1 MLEAVNRSV
10 FAQDEDESD
19 SGAAAPPEGVHAKR
33 PRHCDP
39 ATMTSLE
46 HDGHQYLFFGGAD
59 GLGARSVQ
67 RMIKN
72 AEATAAEGTRGGE
85 FVLDGNTG
93 TYSLMNVVPAS
104 SSPDTVSLRY
114 LKQGDDHSAPVL
126 TRLCIKA
133 LRTVPEIDAAIKAG
147 TKIRFV
153 PPLRHDEL
161 KVCDDD
167 LAFARKLAEAVP
179 NGDVADL
186 LHRDV
191 LLTDRAPYNDNSG
204 RIQYHSEREPRVHR
218 KVVEENSDALF
229 VIVDYSVVSGGK
241 GAAAEA
247 ALRAEPINGLK
258 IVRLAVASCAG
269 SRRKMSQTA
278 LLKPQIYRVVA
289 DAAKKSLEGD
299 GVALEPGERGGG
311 LYKQNLTPNGS
322 ADRETWY
329 CGSHNTG
336 KRSYRVHAPGLAD
349 AVAKNDASEAQAK
362 ANSLLRARWI
372 AHQSQARRGKHAPKY
387 QSCWQA
393 CDAAIDDDFYVPDVS
408 ECIVYT
414 RSSVGE
420 TEAQYRRRLI
430 ALEQGLLDV
439 LFEMERGA
447 YRRRRT

>member
-1 MLEAVNRSV
+1 MS
-10 FAQDEDESD
+10 AQDEDESD
-19 SGAAAPPEGVHAKR
+19 AEAAAPPEDARAKR
-33 PRHCDP
+33 PRRRAPD
-39 ATMTSLE
+39 TILTLKDK
-46 HDGHQYLFFGGAD
+46 DGHEYFCFD
-59 GLGARSVQ
+59 DLGVKAVQ
-67 RMIKN
+67 RMQN
-72 AEATAAEGTRGGE
+72 AEATAAEGTRGCE
-85 FVLDGNTG
+85 FVLDGNTD
-93 TYSLMNVVPAS
+93 TYSLMNVVPGS
-104 SSPDTVSLRY
+104 SSLDTVSLRY
-114 LKQGDDHSAPVL
+114 LKKGDDHSAPVL
-126 TRLCIKA
+126 TDMCIKA
-133 LRTVPEIDAAIKAG
+133 LRTVPDIDAAIKAS

-153 PPLRHDEL
+153 PLLRHDEL

-186 LHRDV
+186 LYRDV
-191 LLTDRAPYNDNSG
+191 LLTDRAPYNNNSG
-204 RIQYHSEREPRVHR
+204 RVRYHSERKPLVHR

-299 GVALEPGERGGG
+299 GVKLSAGERGGG
-311 LYKQNLTPNGS
+311 LYKQNMTPEGS
-322 ADRETWY
+322 AGRETWY
-329 CGSHNTG
+329 GGSHNSS
-336 KRSYRVHAPGLAD
+336 KRSYRVHASGLAD
-349 AVAKNDASEAQAK
+349 AVAKNDASEAQTK
-362 ANSLLRARWI
+362 ADQLLRARWI
-372 AHQSQARRGKHAPKY
+372 AHQSKARRGEHAAEY

-393 CDAAIDDDFYVPDVS
+393 CKVAKNGVFHVADVS

-414 RSSVGE
+414 KSSAGE

-439 LFEMERGA
+439 LFEMKRGA
-447 YRRRRT
+447 